1 MAIRQTLAF
10 LVASIAWSQTVH
22 VEKTGAVGRRIE
34 NRYFIADLSP
44 RPVNGKEE
52 DSGTLRELTCKEF
65 GLTLF
70 RNPGNGRMH
79 KGPSLQRAGA
89 STYMDQG
96 SWVPVQSFRE
106 EQKGGVYIHHR
117 EGYFPGYPEVRIESE
132 YRIPADAPYFIV
144 STVMTVEKPIRI
156 VLMRNNEMTMN
167 LFFTHL
173 AWPGKDGAR
182 QVVAFDE
189 RHAVLEKNPIPANVP
204 WLAFVN
210 PEKGY
215 GYGFVMLDYK
225 ATKTANAD
233 ITISDGT
240 LTRAELTAAQ
250 AKAASE
256 GRKFDEHVVNG
267 RYWSR
272 HILSGQET
280 DLVPGDRFEEL
291 TAYVLF
297 HSSKAQPMGDF
308 FDWEK
313 KIRRIH

>member
-1 MAIRQTLAF
+1 MRFRPILPV
-10 LVASIAWSQTVH
+10 LLASIAGAQTVH

-44 RPVNGKEE
+44 RTVNGKEE
-52 DSGTLRELTCKEF
+52 DSGTLRALTYKEF

-70 RNPGNGRMH
+70 RNAGNGRMH

-89 STYMDQG
+89 PTYRDQG
-96 SWVPVQSFRE
+96 AWTPVQSFRE
-106 EQKGGVYIHHR
+106 EQKGGIYVHHR
-117 EGYFPGYPEVRIESE
+117 EGYFPDYPEVKMDVE
-132 YRIPADAPYFIV
+132 YRVPADAPYFIV
-144 STVMTVEKPIRI
+144 STVMKVEKPIRI

-173 AWPGKDGAR
+173 TWPGKDGAHR
-182 QVVAFDE
+182 MVAFDE
-189 RHAVLEKNPIPANVP
+189 RKAVLEKEPIPADVP

-215 GYGFVMLDYK
+215 GYGFVTLDHK
-225 ATKTANAD
+225 ASKTANAD

-240 LTRAELTAAQ
+240 LTSAELAEERR
-250 AKAASE
+250 KAAAA
-256 GRKFDEHVVNG
+256 GRTFNDHVING

-272 HILSGQET
+272 HLLSGQET
-280 DLVPGDRFEEL
+280 SLEPGDRFEEL

-297 HSSKAQPMGDF
+297 HSSQAHPMGDF
-308 FDWEK
+308 FEWEK
-313 KIRRIH
+313 KIRAAK